1 MSLACYS
8 TCRIQFIPRGQ
19 QNSQNDYSERSIVQL
34 MQHDFADYSIQ
45 ALDIENNRTEI
56 FNIPL
61 KHRDTYQYGQ
71 TPNDPDQVHDQR
83 GTYQLWIG
91 APSRTGF
98 HEALEICFE
107 QLSSINGEPSPLPA
121 PAPAPP
127 QQQRSVSLKRN
138 SPIPPESTPQSNRN
152 DILADVYELGEQI
165 RSGHVNEAVEL
176 ARKLAQAHVQLKAS
190 PWNKTNELAI
200 PIKVRIDGSR
210 WNYND
215 SNEELTMSVYP
226 STKIRELRAVFE
238 SSHKFL
244 PVNQYFFVNGHLAHE
259 DSNNMDIEV
268 YGKCRIQYVPNDQRR
283 PNRDYSD
290 RSQLQLI
297 YYAEN
302 SYSLTGIDVANNNSE
317 IFNFPLKSTN
327 QYKYGQ
333 SRDEPDELRS
343 KSGFYRIWLNSDS
356 RDHFHEK
363 LRQTYRN
370 LSQNPFADNDFSGFE
385 TDVNFTDEYQA
396 SNSSTTNDHQHNH
409 SFNDISN
416 APHQPQAPHAPAV
429 NTLDLLLSVHG
440 LGELIES
447 GDTYAAAQLAT
458 QLALTGVR
466 LRAKPSG
473 NDAKEQEF
481 LVYVRLD
488 GNKYSVGKHGATI
501 PVHVF
506 PSTTVRE
513 LRAVFELSHQSLPSG
528 QYLFVNGHLAHDD
541 DSMSH
546 LRVGPNTVFVLFEL
560 TRTKGPWN
568 CWNCNISNPPNDLV
582 CCTCSAARVA

>member
-1 MSLACYS
+1 MSLACYC

-19 QNSQNDYSERSIVQL
+19 QNSQNNYSERSIVQL
-34 MQHDFADYSIQ
+34 MQHDFADYSIK

-71 TPNDPDQVHDQR
+71 TPNDPDQVHDQC
-83 GTYQLWIG
+83 GTYHLWIG

-107 QLSSINGEPSPLPA
+107 QLSSISGEPSP
-121 PAPAPP
+121 PP
-127 QQQRSVSLKRN
+127 PPPHRSVSPKRN
-138 SPIPPESTPQSNRN
+138 SPIPPESTPQTDRN
-152 DILADVYELGEQI
+152 DILADVYQLGEQI
-165 RSGHVNEAVEL
+165 RAGHVNEAVEL
-176 ARKLAQAHVQLKAS
+176 ARKLAHAHVQLTAS

-200 PIKVRIDGSR
+200 PIKVRIDSSR
-210 WNYND
+210 WNYNN

-259 DSNNMDIEV
+259 DSNNMDIEI
-268 YGKCRIQYVPNDQRR
+268 YGKCRIQYVPNDQQR
-283 PNRDYSD
+283 PSRDYSD
-290 RSQLQLI
+290 KSQLQLI

-317 IFNFPLKSTN
+317 IFNFPLQPAN

-333 SRDEPDELRS
+333 SGHEPDELRS
-343 KSGFYRIWLNSDS
+343 KSGLYRIWLNSDS
-356 RDHFHEK
+356 RDQFHEK

-370 LSQNPFADNDFSGFE
+370 LSQNQFADNDFSGFE
-385 TDVNFTDEYQA
+385 TDVNFTDEYQTN
-396 SNSSTTNDHQHNH
+396 NSSTTNDHQYNH

-416 APHQPQAPHAPAV
+416 ALHQPQALHVAAV
-429 NTLDLLLSVHG
+429 DTLDLLLSVHG
-440 LGELIES
+440 LGKHIES
-447 GDTYAAAQLAT
+447 GDTYAAAELAKE
-458 QLALTGVR
+458 LALTGVR
-466 LRAKPSG
+466 LRAKLSE
-473 NDAKEQEF
+473 NDSKEQEF
-481 LVYVRLD
+481 LVHVRLD

-501 PVHVF
+501 PVRVF

-513 LRAVFELSHQSLPSG
+513 LRAVFELSYQSLPTG

-541 DSMSH
+541 DSMSD
-546 LRVGPNTVFVLFEL
+546 LKVGPNTIFVLFEL
-560 TRTKGPWN
+560 TRTKVFH
-568 CWNCNISNPPNDLV
+568 DD
-582 CCTCSAARVA
+582 ARSVELSEL